1 MSLTD
6 LDFTPS
12 VPVFDANMALG
23 RRNDRRVSIDTVDGT
38 LAEMRRAG
46 IDLALVY
53 SPTAATATYSG
64 NRLLMETLEDEP
76 SLVPQFVCNP
86 SKDDLAV
93 FADRVSD
100 AGARAVRMLPTKHE
114 YPFRDW
120 VVGPWLDWA
129 ASEDVPVW
137 VPTNYGWPTGPP
149 VAPWV
154 QEFDDTA
161 FHDTLAG
168 HPEVTVVLAEA
179 QYAQAAWA
187 MPLLKE
193 LPNLYVELS
202 RFVRTDGIQQL
213 IDLIGPER
221 ILYGSRFPDSPMA
234 AQLYYLHRSGLSHET
249 LTAICAGNLERLLG
263 MS

>member
-12 VPVFDANMALG
+12 VPVFEGNMALG
-23 RRNDRRVSIDTVDGT
+23 RRNDRRVAVDTVEGT
-38 LAEMRRAG
+38 LANMRRAG
-46 IDLALVY
+46 VARALVY
-53 SPTAATATYSG
+53 SPTAVSATYSG
-64 NRLLMETLEDEP
+64 NRLLMETVQDEP
-76 SLVPQFVCNP
+76 VLVPQFVCNP
-86 SKDDLAV
+86 SRDDLAV
-93 FADRVSD
+93 FADRVHD
-100 AGARAVRMLPTKHE
+100 AGVRSVRMLPTKHD

-120 VVGPWLDWA
+120 VVGPWLDWL
-129 ASEDVPVW
+129 ASERIPLW
-137 VPTNYGWPTGPP
+137 VPTAYGWPTGPP
-149 VAPWV
+149 VARWV

-168 HPEVTVVLAEA
+168 HADVTVVLAEV

-221 ILYGSRFPDSPMA
+221 IIYGSRFPDSPMA
-234 AQLYYLHRSGLSHET
+234 AQLYYLHRCGLSQEA
-249 LTAICAGNLERLLG
+249 LTAVCAGNLERLLE